1 MKERNKHPSVLTR
14 AAELFDLPGEVLAKM
29 PRITLTGNRRVH
41 IDCHRGILE
50 YTNTLI
56 AVNGGSVILKIHGE
70 RLDIASMSAEEL
82 LIMGE
87 VSRLELE

>member
-1 MKERNKHPSVLTR
+1 MKERNRRQR
-14 AAELFDLPGEVLAKM
+14 ALARTAELFDLPGEALAGM

-50 YTNTLI
+50 YTNELI
-56 AVNGGSVILKIHGE
+56 AVNGGAVILKIHGE

-82 LIMGE
+82 LITGD
-87 VSRLELE
+87 VQRLELE